1 MLDIGGIFLCN
12 YKICDFCAYSKLHVV
27 NTSHIDLQ
35 VLRINNA
42 FSISVTK
49 AMFWLSTQAWLLY
62 VHNLFIWACSDWCT
76 LRIYAID
83 SFNHVQNDECQMIS
97 RMWSIKPYTI
107 CSFNHDQ
114 NGVRFQTYTI
124 RSFNIDQIDVPC
136 QTYRIYSYDQEESD
150 LKHKIY
156 QCRCSNLC
164 QMNRLYIFGTVV
176 IWSWSMSGLCVV
188 STLHHSQQDEV
199 NEWIIFNAVI
209 LSLHD

>member
-27 NTSHIDLQ
+27 NTSHTDLQ

-76 LRIYAID
+76 VRIYAID

-114 NGVRFQTYTI
+114 NSFNRNQHDVRYQTYTI
-124 RSFNIDQIDVPC
+124 CSSNSDQNDGTNYTQSIHLTMLKVMHGIKHTQSVP
-136 QTYRIYSYDQEESD
+136 
-150 LKHKIY
+150 
-156 QCRCSNLC
+156 
-164 QMNRLYIFGTVV
+164 
-176 IWSWSMSGLCVV
+176 
-188 STLHHSQQDEV
+188 
-199 NEWIIFNAVI
+199 
-209 LSLHD
+209 